1 MGDLYFG
8 GSFNKSNAFHSV
20 ERSPCPGSN
29 VSGQGEL
36 FNCSGSCAQL
46 LPSTACASRLA
57 AAAVLVGV
65 AVAVDIDLLGLPATA
80 TVEARAL
87 AVLALLAT
95 ASEHIP
101 KDTHG
106 APSFPAITRG

>member
-1 MGDLYFG
+1 M
-8 GSFNKSNAFHSV
+8 
-20 ERSPCPGSN
+20 
-29 VSGQGEL
+29 SGQGEL

-46 LPSTACASRLA
+46 LPSAAGTTRLS
-57 AAAVLVGV
+57 AAAVLVGL
-65 AVAVDIDLLGLPATA
+65 AVAVDVDLLGLPTLA
-80 TVEARAL
+80 EACAL
-87 AVLALLAT
+87 AVLALFAS